1 MLNCLVASVGHQS
14 HEAGDLDR
22 IGHASLVF
30 VAQACALGWLDF
42 ELGANKLAQEGYVF
56 VVYLC
61 DGFFVNN
68 GSFH

>member
-1 MLNCLVASVGHQS
+1 MFDGLVASVGHQG

-22 IGHASLVF
+22 VGYATLIL
-30 VAQACALGWLDF
+30 VAQARALGRLDL
-42 ELGANKLAQEGYVF
+42 ELGTNKLAQEGYIF

-61 DGFFVNN
+61 DCLFVNN